1 MREVCFE
8 TPPMVMEA
16 GRARASMTDA
26 WWFGYA
32 MAALA
37 TAAAYMVRDV
47 FEPVTGPRAGYQFFL
62 PPVIIGAFYGAGP
75 AFLATALGAVLAYIG
90 AQHDGAKPSDYLF
103 VALFIINGL
112 AIGVIGERV
121 RRGVISSAIITNTLR
136 NREAHLKSIL
146 DTVPDAMAVIDERG
160 IIQSFSSA
168 AERLFQYY
176 ADEVVGKNV
185 HILMPSPYRDQHEQY
200 ISRYIETGEARIIGK
215 GRIVAGL
222 RKDGTTFPLE
232 LSVGEMRLH
241 DQRYFTGF
249 MRDLTERQ
257 KTEARLKE
265 LQSELIHISRLSALG
280 EMASTLAH
288 ELNQPLSAIAN
299 YQTGALFYLDQCDEK
314 VAGILR
320 EPLQSAAEQAIRA
333 GEIIRHMRNFVARGE
348 TDREIVQLGP
358 LLEEASALALIGAKE
373 KDLRV
378 NLNIDP
384 AASTALADE
393 IQIQQVILNLMRN
406 AIEAMVDSPRR
417 ELVIATGWK
426 DAKTVLISVAD
437 SGPGISPDIAE
448 QLFQPFITSK
458 PEGLG
463 VGLSVSRTIIEAH
476 GGQIWVEDNPGGGTV
491 FRFTLPVAEEAI
503 DGG

>member
-1 MREVCFE
+1 
-8 TPPMVMEA
+8 MVMEA
-16 GRARASMTDA
+16 GRARASITDA

-32 MAALA
+32 VAVLA
-37 TAAAYMVRDV
+37 TAAAYLVRDV

-75 AFLATALGAVLAYIG
+75 AFLATAIGALFAFVG
-90 AQHDGAKPSDYLF
+90 AQHDGAKPADYLF
-103 VALFIINGL
+103 VALFIINGI
-112 AIGVIGERV
+112 AVGIIGERV

-176 ADEVVGKNV
+176 ADEVIGQNV
-185 HILMPSPYRDQHEQY
+185 HILMPSPDRERHDLY
-200 ISRYIETGEARIIGK
+200 INRYLKTGEAKIIGK
-215 GRIVAGL
+215 GRIVSGIK
-222 RKDGTTFPLE
+222 KDGTIFPLE
-232 LSVGEMRLH
+232 LSVGEMRLN

-249 MRDLTERQ
+249 MRDLTERER
-257 KTEARLKE
+257 TEARLKE
-265 LQSELIHISRLSALG
+265 LQSELIHISRLSAMG

-299 YQTGALFYLDQCDEK
+299 YQTGALFYLDQCNEE

-348 TDREIVQLGP
+348 TDRDVVQLGS
-358 LLEEASALALIGAKE
+358 LIEEASALALIGAKE
-373 KDLRV
+373 THVRV
-378 NLNIDP
+378 TLNLDP
-384 AASTALADE
+384 SVSAVLADE

-417 ELVIATGWK
+417 ELVIATGWN
-426 DAKTVLISVAD
+426 DAKMVFISVAD

-476 GGQIWVEDNPGGGTV
+476 GGQIWVEDNPGGGTL
-491 FRFTLPVAEEAI
+491 FCFTLPVAEEGV

>member
-1 MREVCFE
+1 
-8 TPPMVMEA
+8 MVMEA
-16 GRARASMTDA
+16 GRARASITDA

-32 MAALA
+32 VAALA
-37 TAAAYMVRDV
+37 TAAAYLVRDV

-75 AFLATALGAVLAYIG
+75 AFLATALGAALAYAG
-90 AQHDGAKPSDYLF
+90 AQHDGARPQDYLF
-103 VALFIINGL
+103 VSLFIINGI
-112 AIGVIGERV
+112 AIGIIGERV

-176 ADEVVGKNV
+176 ADEVIGQNV
-185 HILMPSPYRDQHEQY
+185 HILMPSPDRERHDLY
-200 ISRYIETGEARIIGK
+200 ISRYLKTGEAKIIGK
-215 GRIVAGL
+215 GRIVSGIK
-222 RKDGTTFPLE
+222 KDGTIFPLE
-232 LSVGEMRLH
+232 LSVGEMRLN

-249 MRDLTERQ
+249 MRDLTERER
-257 KTEARLKE
+257 TEARLKE
-265 LQSELIHISRLSALG
+265 LQSELIHISRLSAMG

-299 YQTGALFYLDQCDEK
+299 YQTGALFYLDQCNEE

-348 TDREIVQLGP
+348 TDRDVVQLGS
-358 LLEEASALALIGAKE
+358 LIEEASALALIGAKE
-373 KDLRV
+373 THVRV
-378 NLNIDP
+378 NLNLDP
-384 AASTALADE
+384 SVSAVLADE

-417 ELVIATGWK
+417 ELVIATGWN
-426 DAKTVLISVAD
+426 DAKMVFISVAD
-437 SGPGISPDIAE
+437 TGPGISPDIAE

-476 GGQIWVEDNPGGGTV
+476 GGQIWVEDNSGGGTL
-491 FRFTLPVAEEAI
+491 FCFTLPVAEEGV